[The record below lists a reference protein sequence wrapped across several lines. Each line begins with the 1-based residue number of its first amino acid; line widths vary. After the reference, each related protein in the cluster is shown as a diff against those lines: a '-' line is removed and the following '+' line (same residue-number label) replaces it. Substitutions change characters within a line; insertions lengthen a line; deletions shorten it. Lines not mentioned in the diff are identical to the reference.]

1 MGWEP
6 SKQLLKVTLHEATH
20 LTCSLELSLQFAD
33 GIGNLHGISE
43 DRLALLQQWVT
54 RGSLSR

>member
-20 LTCSLELSLQFAD
+20 LTCSLELSLQ
-33 GIGNLHGISE
+33 LQMELETCMVS
-43 DRLALLQQWVT
+43 LKTALPYCNS
-54 RGSLSR
+54 G